1 MKERGLFSKF
11 KSRVLNIL
19 FWSIISAAFIGPGTV
34 TTATS
39 AGFDFQFQLLWALLF
54 STFACLI
61 LQEASARS
69 TIYSGM
75 NLGQSIK
82 HHYAG
87 KKAQIPV
94 LILIVGA
101 IILGCAAYETGNIL
115 GSVEGL
121 SLVLPRVDKRLI
133 VAAIAAVAGLALSL
147 KSLRSMANFMG
158 SFVFI
163 MGITFITTAA
173 FAQPPVDDIMH
184 GLLVPS
190 LPSSGAGLIVLGLV
204 GTTVV
209 PYDLFLGSNVVQKGT
224 TIKDMRIGVS
234 VAVILGGFISMAI
247 LAVGTEMTSGLSP
260 EAIKNLDF
268 SYKLLSDTLALGI
281 GQWAVYIFGF
291 GMFAAGFTSA
301 ITAPLSAALTAN
313 SIFNKDTETKKD
325 TEAAGSTGR
334 FKWIAYAVLIVGV
347 VLGFLQISPV
357 PAIIAAQA
365 FNGLILP
372 FVSMFLFMV
381 VNDASIMGKCHL
393 NGRISNVLMIFVT
406 WVTWMLG
413 LLNVVKALLSV
424 INRSEL
430 LKQHDTLFFVLS
442 SITAFVITAIISYQ
456 IIKKRIKSQK
466 AAEESES
473 NYSTAKL

>member
-1 MKERGLFSKF
+1 MGKRGFFSKF

-34 TTATS
+34 TTATK
-39 AGFDFQFQLLWALLF
+39 AGADFQFQLLWALLF
-54 STFACLI
+54 ATFACLI

-82 HHYAG
+82 HHYSG

-121 SLVLPRVDKRLI
+121 SLVFPHLDKRWI
-133 VAAIAAVAGLALSL
+133 VGAIALVAGLALSL

-173 FAQPPVDDIMH
+173 FAQPPVGEIMH
-184 GLLVPS
+184 GLFVPT
-190 LPSSGAGLIVLGLV
+190 LPETSGAGLLVLGLV

-209 PYDLFLGSNVVQKGT
+209 PYDLFLGSNVVQKDT
-224 TIKDMRIGVS
+224 TIKDMRIGIS

-247 LAVGTEMTSGLSP
+247 LAVGTEMTRGLSP
-260 EAIKNLDF
+260 EAIKNLPF

-301 ITAPLSAALTAN
+301 ITAPLSSALTAN
-313 SIFNKDTETKKD
+313 SIFNKDADAKKD
-325 TEAAGSTGR
+325 SEAAGSTGR
-334 FKWIAYAVLIVGV
+334 FKWIAYAVLTIGV

-381 VNDASIMGKCHL
+381 VNDSSIMGKCHL
-393 NGRISNVLMIFVT
+393 NGWVSNVLMIIVT
-406 WVTWMLG
+406 WVTWVLG
-413 LLNVVKALLSV
+413 LSNVVKAFLNVFKSIQL
-424 INRSEL
+424 
-430 LKQHDTLFFVLS
+430 QPDTLFMVNCILAFI
-442 SITAFVITAIISYQ
+442 ITASISYR
-456 IIKKRIKSQK
+456 IIKKRLK
-466 AAEESES
+466 AEKEDAEKA
-473 NYSTAKL
+473 N

>member
-1 MKERGLFSKF
+1 MKQRGIFSKV

-34 TTATS
+34 TTATK
-39 AGFDFQFQLLWALLF
+39 AGADFQFQLLWALLF
-54 STFACLI
+54 ATFACLI
-61 LQEASARS
+61 LQEAIARS
-69 TIYSGM
+69 SIYSGM

-82 HHYAG
+82 HHYSG

-94 LILIVGA
+94 HIHIVGA
-101 IILGCAAYETGNIL
+101 IILGCAAYETCNIL

-121 SLVLPRVDKRLI
+121 SMVFPSLDKRWI
-133 VAAIAAVAGLALSL
+133 VAAIALIAGLALSL

-173 FAQPPVDDIMH
+173 FAQPPFGEVMH
-184 GLLVPS
+184 GLLVPT
-190 LPSSGAGLIVLGLV
+190 LPETSGAGLLVLGLV

-209 PYDLFLGSNVVQKGT
+209 PYDLFLGSNVVQKDT
-224 TIKDMRIGVS
+224 TIKDMRIGIS
-234 VAVILGGFISMAI
+234 VAVILGGFISMSI
-247 LAVGTEMTSGLSP
+247 LAVGTEMTRGLSP
-260 EAIKNLDF
+260 EAIKNLPF

-301 ITAPLSAALTAN
+301 ITSPLASALTAN
-313 SIFNKDTETKKD
+313 SIFTKSTTEKGKGD
-325 TEAAGSTGR
+325 AAGSTGR
-334 FKWIAYAVLIVGV
+334 FKWIAYAVLSVGV
-347 VLGFLQISPV
+347 ILGFLQISPV

-381 VNDASIMGKCHL
+381 VNDRTIMGPNHL
-393 NGRISNVLMIFVT
+393 NGWFSNVLMIIVT
-406 WVTWMLG
+406 WVTWVLG
-413 LLNVVKALLSV
+413 LSNIVKAFLNICSSV
-424 INRSEL
+424 TL
-430 LKQHDTLFFVLS
+430 QPDTLFIVNSILAFI
-442 SITAFVITAIISYQ
+442 ITAAISVRILNKRRKAEKENQQ
-456 IIKKRIKSQK
+456 IAQ
-466 AAEESES
+466 
-473 NYSTAKL
+473 

>member
-1 MKERGLFSKF
+1 MGKRGFFSKF

-34 TTATS
+34 TTATK
-39 AGFDFQFQLLWALLF
+39 AGADFQFQLLWALLF
-54 STFACLI
+54 ATFACLI

-121 SLVLPRVDKRLI
+121 SLVFPHLDKRWI
-133 VAAIAAVAGLALSL
+133 VGAIAAVAGLALSL

-173 FAQPPVDDIMH
+173 FAQPPIDEVMH

-190 LPSSGAGLIVLGLV
+190 LPETSGAGLLVLGLV

-209 PYDLFLGSNVVQKGT
+209 PYDLFLGSNVVQKDT
-224 TIKDMRIGVS
+224 TIKDMRIGIS

-247 LAVGTEMTSGLSP
+247 LAVGTEMTRGLSP
-260 EAIKNLDF
+260 EAIKNLPF

-301 ITAPLSAALTAN
+301 ITAPLSSALTAN
-313 SIFNKDTETKKD
+313 SIFNKDVEIKKD
-325 TEAAGSTGR
+325 GDAAGSTGR
-334 FKWIAYAVLIVGV
+334 FKWIAYAVLTIGV

-393 NGRISNVLMIFVT
+393 NSWVSNVLMIIVT
-406 WVTWMLG
+406 WVTWVLG
-413 LLNVVKALLSV
+413 LSNVVKAFLNVFKSIQL
-424 INRSEL
+424 
-430 LKQHDTLFFVLS
+430 QPDTLFMVNSVLAFI
-442 SITAFVITAIISYQ
+442 ITASISYV
-456 IIKKRIKSQK
+456 IIKKRLKAEK
-466 AAEESES
+466 EGTEADAAEKS
-473 NYSTAKL
+473 N